1 MNKIKF
7 ISVSLIFILTFPLS
21 LFSQVD
27 LTDCTIKVTAKDS
40 VGNFDLNSSQGQ
52 IVGVAYLSGSSLPDI
67 FIQSS
72 SSFPDFSKY
81 KCIGRDASGTPIFGE
96 KIKVTLPANTDAADG
111 MFPSYIFQT
120 ADKKVH
126 MVWYYSKTIRYALFD
141 ESTNKFNEV
150 RSVSY
155 GDGTTTGTPRQ
166 LTAYMGSDGRLH
178 VVLGHITYGGSGVPA
193 DGLSKYGG
201 SGVSRG
207 KLGYVGL
214 YEVSYSGFLEGTA
227 SAKRLVSS
235 NITLNGYSFDVYNN
249 YYAISPIVLKSSKN
263 DCLIAGSP
271 YGEISYYENTGNVG
285 SPSYDRRKPIVNSQG
300 QAIRHPAI
308 NPYPV
313 AYPNDQGVF
322 CDILASSE
330 GNVCYYKFKGT
341 FTANGNPVY
350 EEPVS
355 LLRKGANLQAGSLL
369 SPNVVDWDGDGN
381 LDIVTGNS
389 QGFIYY
395 YKNYGDNTNFAF
407 GTPEKLKYKDGEPIF
422 VQGGYGESTQGPVE
436 ARWGYTSPNIVDWDG
451 DGHLDILMGDA
462 RSKHVIIKGS
472 TDGLE
477 DEESLYLNGLNFHGN
492 WRDRPG
498 IAVVGDSTVYIT
510 FDEDNNFHLYKKAD
524 SYNLIDGGKIKLADG
539 TYISSDRGLLNAY
552 NETGRAKFEIV
563 DWDNDG
569 LLDLLVGTTGAMAIP
584 NKSTGLPQKSSL
596 KKANVLYLKNVGTNI
611 KPRYQF
617 PIALTYK
624 GSSLDFSWHECGV
637 VATKLGGGSG
647 LNLLVGGE
655 RGLFYLLNRL
665 NLSNTATK
673 YVGVPVDIISSET
686 IPKVV
691 AVNNST
697 IYSDKTYKL
706 QDSISAFSS
715 NWFTRINSANP
726 ASFYVRPKYAGLI
739 YIATDATSLSTE
751 LSKEWKKLN
760 YSGLKYG
767 VDATSLSRYT
777 VYYRESKEGEK
788 VTIPQVGTLG
798 SIVLSST
805 FTVGTDDPSGI
816 ENTFYKES
824 KFKVYPNP
832 ARSSI
837 SIDSDGSSEQNSIIR
852 ISDILGKVIYSDT
865 YQKNKKIDISTYS
878 KGIYVITV
886 GNQSMK
892 LLIY

>member
-1 MNKIKF
+1 MRKIKS
-7 ISVSLIFILTFPLS
+7 ILIVFALVLICPLS
-21 LFSQVD
+21 LLSQAD
-27 LTDCTIKVTAKDS
+27 LTDCTIKVTANDS
-40 VGNFDLNSSQGQ
+40 VGEFDLYSTQGQ
-52 IVGVAYLSGSSLPDI
+52 IVGIAYVSNPNIPDI

-72 SSFPDFSKY
+72 SLFPDFSRY
-81 KCIGRDASGTPIFGE
+81 KCIGRDANDIPIFGQ
-96 KIKVTLPANTDAADG
+96 KIKVTLPSTADDT

-120 ADKKVH
+120 TDKKVH
-126 MVWYYSKTIRYALFD
+126 MVWYSSQYLHYALFD
-141 ESTNKFNEV
+141 EPTNRFNEV
-150 RSVSY
+150 RSVAY
-155 GDGTTTGTPRQ
+155 GDGTTTGTPKQ

-178 VVLGHITYGGSGVPA
+178 IVLGHLTYGGSGIPI
-193 DGLSKYGG
+193 DGLSKYSG
-201 SGVSRG
+201 SGVMRG
-207 KLGYVGL
+207 KLGYIAL
-214 YEVSYSGFLEGTA
+214 YEVSYPGFLEGVA
-227 SAKRLVSS
+227 SAKRRISTT
-235 NITLNGYSFDVYNN
+235 ITLNGNTFDVYNN
-249 YYAISPIVLKSSKN
+249 FNAMGSIVLNSTKS

-271 YGEISYYENTGNVG
+271 YGEISYYENLGSIG
-285 SPSYDRRKPIVNSQG
+285 SPSYAKRKPIVNSQG
-300 QAIRHPAI
+300 QTIRHPAI
-308 NPYPV
+308 NPYPI
-313 AYPNDQGVF
+313 AYPNTQGVLS
-322 CDILASSE
+322 DIIAASE
-330 GNVCYYKFKGT
+330 GSICYYKFKGG
-341 FTANGNPVY
+341 FTSNGNPIY

-355 LLRKGANLQAGSLL
+355 LLRKGGDLKGGTLL
-369 SPNVVDWDGDGN
+369 VPNVVDWDGDGN

-389 QGFIYY
+389 QGYIFF
-395 YKNYGDNTNFAF
+395 YKNYGTNINFAF
-407 GTPEKLKYKDGEPIF
+407 SRAEKLKYKDNEPIF
-422 VQGGYGESTQGPVE
+422 IQGGYGESTQGPVE

-451 DGHLDILMGDA
+451 DGYFDILMGDA
-462 RSKHVIIKGS
+462 RSKHMIIKGS
-472 TDGLE
+472 ANGLE
-477 DEESLYLNGLNFHGN
+477 DEETLYLNGLNFHGN

-498 IAVVGDSTVYIT
+498 IAVIGDLTIYIT

-524 SYNLIDGGKIKLADG
+524 TYNLIDGGKIKLVDG
-539 TYISSDRGLLNAY
+539 TYISSDRGLLSAY

-596 KKANVLYLKNVGTNI
+596 KRANVLYLKNVGTNI
-611 KPRYQF
+611 QPRYQL
-617 PIALTYK
+617 PVTLTYK
-624 GSSLDFSWHECGV
+624 GNSLDFGWHECGV
-637 VATKLGGGSG
+637 VATKLGGGSS

-655 RGLFYLLNRL
+655 RGLFYLLNRT

-691 AVNNST
+691 AMNNST

-715 NWFTRINSANP
+715 NWFTRINSESP
-726 ASFYVRPKYAGLI
+726 ALFFVRPKYAGMV
-739 YIATDATSLSTE
+739 YIATDATTLSPE

-760 YSGLKYG
+760 YTGLKYG

-777 VYYRESKEGEK
+777 IYCRESKEGEK
-788 VTIPQVGTLG
+788 VIIPQIGTLG
-798 SIVLSST
+798 SIVLSSA
-805 FTVGTDDPSGI
+805 FTVGTEDPSGI
-816 ENTFYKES
+816 ENPFYKDT

-837 SIDSDGSSEQNSIIR
+837 SIDSDDNSEQNSIIR